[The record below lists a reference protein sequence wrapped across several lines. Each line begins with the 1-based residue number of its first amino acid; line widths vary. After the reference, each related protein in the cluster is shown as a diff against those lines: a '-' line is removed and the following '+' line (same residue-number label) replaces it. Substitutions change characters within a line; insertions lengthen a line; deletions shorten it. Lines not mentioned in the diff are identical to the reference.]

1 MIYAIQDQG
10 SREYQED
17 MFDIELINGYLYIG
31 LFDGHNGDY
40 VSKFLKENLKKEI
53 RQRLNSIPMESI
65 IDINDNKT
73 IPKII
78 YDSLEKIQN
87 SLNKEKFHVG
97 STALIV
103 LKNKNRIYIANTGDS
118 RGIVSNHNEIITIT
132 EDHNPYLER
141 EFKRVTNNEGKIIQ
155 DQSGLLRVMGTLALT
170 RAMGDEYL
178 QKYITW
184 KPDLY
189 SISLKDSDNIIIL
202 ASDGIWDVY
211 KSEDLFN
218 FINTNKSMIDQNML
232 ELVVKDARDRGS
244 TDNITLVVS
253 VNM

>member
-53 RQRLNSIPMESI
+53 KQRLNNTNI

-87 SLNKEKFHVG
+87 SLNNEKFHVG

-118 RGIVSNHNEIITIT
+118 RGIVSNHNEKILQLFVEGFFLFGRIFFIRCRIFFIRIFSFDNDRATT
-132 EDHNPYLER
+132 FSDTLQSTWNLKRRLTLE
-141 EFKRVTNNEGKIIQ
+141 
-155 DQSGLLRVMGTLALT
+155 
-170 RAMGDEYL
+170 
-178 QKYITW
+178 
-184 KPDLY
+184 
-189 SISLKDSDNIIIL
+189 
-202 ASDGIWDVY
+202 
-211 KSEDLFN
+211 
-218 FINTNKSMIDQNML
+218 
-232 ELVVKDARDRGS
+232 
-244 TDNITLVVS
+244 
-253 VNM
+253 